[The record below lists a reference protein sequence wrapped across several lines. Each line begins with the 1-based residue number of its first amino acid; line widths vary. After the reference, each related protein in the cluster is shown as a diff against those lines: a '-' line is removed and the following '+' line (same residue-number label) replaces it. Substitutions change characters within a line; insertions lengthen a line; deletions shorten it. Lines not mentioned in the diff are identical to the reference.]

1 MIFTFV
7 YLISYIDID
16 IFVLFEKKE
25 PINQKLIIARN
36 LDYRD
41 ASTRILV
48 PLFAQV
54 CHNFH

>member
-25 PINQKLIIARN
+25 PINQINNRKE
-36 LDYRD
+36 
-41 ASTRILV
+41 S
-48 PLFAQV
+48 
-54 CHNFH
+54 